1 MALLYLASIF
11 CDTYSWIPFLTAL
24 WYATPLMIPLHAG
37 CLEVIATYVAE
48 VEKVWWAAPRFLGH
62 LCRGKFS
69 LSLLLSKRSFQNEF
83 LSFLSLQLFL
93 LCVISAKMPRLRK
106 PSGEGCLALAAGEAI

>member
-11 CDTYSWIPFLTAL
+11 CDTYSWIPFWTAL

-48 VEKVWWAAPRFLGH
+48 VETV
-62 LCRGKFS
+62 
-69 LSLLLSKRSFQNEF
+69 
-83 LSFLSLQLFL
+83 
-93 LCVISAKMPRLRK
+93 
-106 PSGEGCLALAAGEAI
+106 

>member
-1 MALLYLASIF
+1 MILIYLAWKF
-11 CDTYSWIPFLTAL
+11 CDTYSWIPSWEAL

-69 LSLLLSKRSFQNEF
+69 LSLF
-83 LSFLSLQLFL
+83 LSECFFSFMLDLILSLLVF
-93 LCVISAKMPRLRK
+93 
-106 PSGEGCLALAAGEAI
+106 AL